1 MLKIHQ
7 HFFINFLAL
16 FGGLLAVAT
25 LTGYLTYKSIIITD
39 YTERLRQDIGLLTL
53 HLPEVKDLEAFA
65 QRVHR
70 DTGLRVTIIDGDGK
84 VLAESNADRTQM
96 ENHAGRP
103 EIMQAARE
111 PYGSEIRYSH
121 TLHYDLLY
129 VAKRVK
135 YRGREV
141 TMRLAIGLAQMIG
154 HYWESYVNL
163 IFIFLA
169 FVAFAYY
176 LANRMS
182 RRLRHDINR
191 ISDYLDE
198 IARKNYKAEIK
209 TSYYAEFLQIAIQ
222 LKNLVK
228 KLRQRE
234 KQRRKYTAKLRLIN
248 QQRSDILSAISHE
261 FKNPV
266 AAIVG
271 YTETLRDDPDIAPK
285 IRQRFLE
292 KVLSNAQKITTML
305 DRLSFSVKLEN
316 NDLAPNKEAF
326 DLADVCRE
334 IVSGLAKKHAGREIV
349 CRLESTPVFADR
361 TMMEIVLTN
370 LVDNALKYSEEKV
383 EVRMQGHKLS
393 VIDHGMGI
401 GKKELEKITSKYY
414 RVVKNT
420 WDNSMGLGLSIVS
433 YILKMHG
440 TSLEISSEVGV
451 GSVFGFDLSP
461 LQRSEIETPA
471 AR

>member
-39 YTERLRQDIGLLTL
+39 YTERLRQDIDLLSMQ
-53 HLPEVKDLEAFA
+53 LPEVKNLESFA
-65 QRVHR
+65 KRIHH
-70 DTGLRVTIIDGDGK
+70 DTGLRVTIVDADGS
-84 VLAESNADRTQM
+84 VLAESNADRAQM

-103 EIMQAARE
+103 EIMQAARDA
-111 PYGSEIRYSH
+111 YGSEIRYSH

-129 VAKRVK
+129 VAKRLEYHGK
-135 YRGREV
+135 TV

-154 HYWESYVNL
+154 RYWESYVNL

-182 RRLRHDINR
+182 RRLRHDINQ
-191 ISDYLDE
+191 ISDYLEE

-271 YTETLRDDPDIAPK
+271 
-285 IRQRFLE
+285 
-292 KVLSNAQKITTML
+292 
-305 DRLSFSVKLEN
+305 
-316 NDLAPNKEAF
+316 
-326 DLADVCRE
+326 
-334 IVSGLAKKHAGREIV
+334 
-349 CRLESTPVFADR
+349 
-361 TMMEIVLTN
+361 
-370 LVDNALKYSEEKV
+370 
-383 EVRMQGHKLS
+383 
-393 VIDHGMGI
+393 
-401 GKKELEKITSKYY
+401 
-414 RVVKNT
+414 
-420 WDNSMGLGLSIVS
+420 
-433 YILKMHG
+433 
-440 TSLEISSEVGV
+440 
-451 GSVFGFDLSP
+451 
-461 LQRSEIETPA
+461 
-471 AR
+471 